1 MSDMLANKNMETLCC
16 NVCGGINFSESSV
29 LWPELI
35 RAWQLSPSEVDYI
48 NRQQGFCCTQCFNS
62 LRSMGLASAILR
74 EYRFHGSLL
83 EFCSS
88 PNELSILEINR
99 AGNLTPF
106 LKKLPSH
113 LLIEHPQFD
122 MHDLDID
129 SESFDLVVHSDT
141 LEHIENP
148 VRGLSECRRVLREQ
162 GKCIF
167 TIPIIVDRLNRSRA
181 GLAPSYH
188 GQPNVAADDQI
199 VWTEFGVDA
208 WKTVL
213 RAGFASCEIYS
224 YEYPSALVLI
234 ARK

>member
-1 MSDMLANKNMETLCC
+1 MMHFPELCPVC
-16 NVCGGINFSESSV
+16 NGCEFDQGDV
-29 LWPELI
+29 LWPDLI
-35 RAWQLSPSEVDYI
+35 NAWQLSAKEVSYI
-48 NRQQGFCCTQCFNS
+48 NRQQGFYCKQCFNN
-62 LRSMGLASAILR
+62 LRAMALVAAILR
-74 EYRFHGSLL
+74 EYQFQGTLS
-83 EFCSS
+83 EFCSC
-88 PNELSILEINR
+88 PRELSVLEINR
-99 AGNLTPF
+99 AGHLTPF
-106 LKKLPSH
+106 LEKLPSH
-113 LLIEHPQFD
+113 RLVEYPQFN
-122 MHDLDID
+122 MLDLNVEQ
-129 SESFDLVVHSDT
+129 ESFDLIVHSDT

-148 VRGLSECRRVLREQ
+148 ERGLSECRRVLREQ